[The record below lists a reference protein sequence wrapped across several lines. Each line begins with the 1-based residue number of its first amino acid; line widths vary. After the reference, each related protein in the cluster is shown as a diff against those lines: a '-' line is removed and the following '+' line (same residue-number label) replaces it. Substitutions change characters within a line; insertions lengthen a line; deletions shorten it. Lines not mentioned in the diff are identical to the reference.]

1 MNKNNLEIRLGIFFL
16 LVLIVVVIM
25 MELIGALGP
34 LKPGIRIQ
42 TQFNNVLDLKKGDP
56 VKVAGVAVGAVESIK
71 LKNGAVLVTMVID
84 RDTGI
89 TTESPTTIKFLGM
102 MGQNYVNIDFSTNGL
117 PVQDGAMLQSIEQPD
132 ISQLMSKL
140 DGVITGIDDLTRNF
154 SSDGLDN
161 LMGPITDFLSEH
173 KDSLNSIGPILVN
186 LENITSAI
194 AEGNGTMGKIIHDEA
209 IYTSAMGTLTNLETT
224 IGDMKDISTQAKTM
238 MADVQQG
245 KGTVGKLVSD
255 DSAYMELKDMMTNL
269 KEIMQK
275 VNKGQGTA
283 GKIVNDESLYKNA
296 KLTMQKLDKASEGL
310 EDQGPISVIGI
321 AAGSLF

>member
-140 DGVITGIDDLTRNF
+140 DGVYGRPYIVHIDA
-154 SSDGLDN
+154 DG
-161 LMGPITDFLSEH
+161 
-173 KDSLNSIGPILVN
+173 K
-186 LENITSAI
+186 
-194 AEGNGTMGKIIHDEA
+194 
-209 IYTSAMGTLTNLETT
+209 
-224 IGDMKDISTQAKTM
+224 
-238 MADVQQG
+238 
-245 KGTVGKLVSD
+245 
-255 DSAYMELKDMMTNL
+255 
-269 KEIMQK
+269 
-275 VNKGQGTA
+275 A
-283 GKIVNDESLYKNA
+283 GKAFVLPQKDPDLYRT
-296 KLTMQKLDKASEGL
+296 TMKSFNIPELFAVPEVYGTHD
-310 EDQGPISVIGI
+310 V
-321 AAGSLF
+321 AAFYNKVQTVPVEYRP